1 MPKINFNDVGKSY
14 TAAMLKLFSD
24 YRLDID
30 GTNEYEIPLFF
41 GSASRLYKRLSTKT
55 RGVSIRLPA
64 MSLDLNSYEPD
75 ISRNVSRL
83 LKRKVV
89 SIDDD
94 NIRINY
100 NSTSVNLSFNLIL
113 LADTMTSLSNITEF
127 IMANFLN
134 GVRYFDYIS
143 PLGEVISTP
152 IRLVS
157 VQNDSDNFADDYSED
172 KSLRMLFE
180 FSIEG
185 QIEHPYT
192 EDAKKLKQIQLFL
205 YDRVIDDTALIENFN
220 IDAS

>member
-1 MPKINFNDVGKSY
+1 MIWKKKQI
-14 TAAMLKLFSD
+14 
-24 YRLDID
+24 
-30 GTNEYEIPLFF
+30 
-41 GSASRLYKRLSTKT
+41 
-55 RGVSIRLPA
+55 
-64 MSLDLNSYEPD
+64 
-75 ISRNVSRL
+75 SRL

-100 NSTSVNLSFNLIL
+100 NSTSVNLSYSMVL
-113 LADTMTSLSNITEF
+113 LADSMTSLTNIAEF

-192 EDAKKLKQIQLFL
+192 EDAKKLKQIQMFL
-205 YDRVIDDTALIENFN
+205 YDRVVTDTALIENFN
-220 IDAS
+220 IDAT